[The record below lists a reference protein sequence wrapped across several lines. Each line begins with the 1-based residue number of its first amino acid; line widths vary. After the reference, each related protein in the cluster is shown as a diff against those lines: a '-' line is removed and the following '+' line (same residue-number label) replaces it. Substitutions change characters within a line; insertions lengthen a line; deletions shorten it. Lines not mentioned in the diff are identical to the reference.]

1 MATKLSIVISASA
14 MIGGAMSAIRTLTG
28 GLDSVRRSS
37 NILGNEQRRLR
48 SEIDRLGTSSAVP
61 ALQRQYERLGSTMR
75 DLRMNSVHQ
84 AGIQPRL
91 ENSRQA
97 RADMQGEVM
106 GLVGAGLTLAA
117 PVKLAIDF
125 ESSMADV
132 KKVVD
137 FDTPQQ
143 FKQMQDDILRLT
155 HTIPM
160 AGTEIA
166 QIVAAGGQSGV
177 ARENLLGFATNAA
190 KMGVAFDM
198 AAGDAGKAMATL
210 SNVLKIPI
218 ENIDRLGDA
227 INHLSD
233 NANSNA
239 ADIVNVL
246 TRVGG
251 TARQLKLT
259 ENQAAALGSTFLS
272 MGKPPELA
280 AQAMEGMLSTMAM
293 MKTGKYDD
301 DLARLGYKTGEFARA
316 MNEDAQGAITQ
327 FLQKIKEL
335 PEDDQYPFLTKLFGS
350 NYNDDVQLLAN
361 SVGEY
366 GRQLDLLNEKDPS
379 GNLSYLGSMSREFD
393 NQAATTANHIK
404 TLKNQMVDL
413 GVKVGSVVLP
423 ALNGLINDLKPVIEK
438 IIAFAKANPVLISA
452 LFKVVATLFA
462 FKVGSLAVRF
472 GLNLLFGG
480 FLSVY
485 GSLLKVSG
493 AFKIVNASIS
503 LFKMGRAVSA
513 LRLFGLSARQAR
525 TAIKLFTGG
534 FGFIKAAFSGISGF
548 VLKAGAMIGKA
559 LMGIVRVA
567 MVAGKA
573 MLANPIVLAG
583 VLIAGVAYLIW
594 RNWDTIKPKLVE
606 FWTAITQAA
615 NGAWQWLVGI
625 WNGFTAWFSGL
636 WNGITAWV
644 SGVWTGIVNGASIAW
659 QWLVGIWN
667 GFTAWFAS
675 LWTSITTWVSGV
687 WTGIV
692 NAASAAWA
700 WLVGIWSGFV
710 AWFGGLWTGIT
721 TWVSGVWTG
730 IVNGASA
737 AWAWLVGIWGGAVA
751 WFSGLWTSVQAVAV
765 GVWTGITGFLGGIW
779 ATIRALVSAG
789 IQGLMAIIRSF
800 SPVSA
805 FSTAFSAVWGF
816 LSGLVGRFRS
826 FGVNIIQGLIGG
838 IKSMAGAVTS
848 AISSVVGKVPARA
861 KSMLKINSP
870 SRLFHQFGAWVSE
883 GLALGIDKGGQK
895 PVSAIGSVASGVTAN
910 FGAKMG
916 NLSAQISTSVGEHQ
930 ARMAK
935 ANATNSQSQGNI
947 TIHFNPTIN
956 AGGNDIGK
964 IERALQLS
972 QAEFEKMFNRMQQD
986 KLRRAY

>member
-1 MATKLSIVISASA
+1 MATELSISIVATA
-14 MIGGAMSAIRTLTG
+14 AIGGAMRAFTQLGGGVQSLRSATRIATDEHRRLGGQIDRAMTRGSGNVGELIGQYYRLGDSIR
-28 GLDSVRRSS
+28 SVNRVADMRTRVDAHIENARQIRRS
-37 NILGNEQRRLR
+37 LM
-48 SEIDRLGTSSAVP
+48 SEAMD
-61 ALQRQYERLGSTMR
+61 
-75 DLRMNSVHQ
+75 
-84 AGIQPRL
+84 
-91 ENSRQA
+91 
-97 RADMQGEVM
+97 
-106 GLVGAGLTLAA
+106 LVGLGATVAM

-125 ESSMADV
+125 ESAMADV

-177 ARENLLGFATNAA
+177 VRENLLGFATNAA

-210 SNVLKIPI
+210 SNVLKVPI

-301 DLARLGYKTGEFARA
+301 DLARLGYKTGEFART

-335 PEDDQYPFLTKLFGS
+335 PEDDRYPFLTKLFGS

-379 GNLSYLGSMSREFD
+379 GNLSYLGSMTREFD

-404 TLKNQMVDL
+404 TLKNQLVDL
-413 GVKVGSVVLP
+413 GVKVGSAVLP
-423 ALNGLINDLKPVIEK
+423 TLVGLVGQISPIITRLIEWISANPALVKGLVTIVGSLFAFRASGIAVRFLLNGLSLSIFGLGGQLLGFVGIFQKFRL
-438 IIAFAKANPVLISA
+438 AFALFSMNKPTSA
-452 LFKVVATLFA
+452 LQ
-462 FKVGSLAVRF
+462 
-472 GLNLLFGG
+472 
-480 FLSVY
+480 
-485 GSLLKVSG
+485 
-493 AFKIVNASIS
+493 
-503 LFKMGRAVSA
+503 
-513 LRLFGLSARQAR
+513 LFGLTSRQAR
-525 TAIKLFTGG
+525 TAVLAFGKGMTFVKSGITALTSTFGKLGSLSGVFNVLRVATM
-534 FGFIKAAFSGISGF
+534 GFIKALLTTPIGWLALALAGVALVVYKYWTPISSFFMGLWDGIMTGVAPLLATFSGIGGQLSATF
-548 VLKAGAMIGKA
+548 APVVAVLGGLWASIAPLVAPIIDWFGQFFAQSQMAGEGARSIGQTVGA
-559 LMGIVRVA
+559 VIIGIVNIVA
-567 MVAGKA
+567 SVASTIIGVWSGALSTLFAVAGS
-573 MLANPIVLAG
+573 
-583 VLIAGVAYLIW
+583 
-594 RNWDTIKPKLVE
+594 
-606 FWTAITQAA
+606 
-615 NGAWQWLVGI
+615 I
-625 WNGFTAWFSGL
+625 WNGIRSLFT
-636 WNGITAWV
+636 V
-644 SGVWTGIVNGASIAW
+644 
-659 QWLVGIWN
+659 
-667 GFTAWFAS
+667 
-675 LWTSITTWVSGV
+675 
-687 WTGIV
+687 
-692 NAASAAWA
+692 
-700 WLVGIWSGFV
+700 
-710 AWFGGLWTGIT
+710 
-721 TWVSGVWTG
+721 
-730 IVNGASA
+730 
-737 AWAWLVGIWGGAVA
+737 AVA
-751 WFSGLWTSVQAVAV
+751 GLRVV
-765 GVWTGITGFLGGIW
+765 I
-779 ATIRALVSAG
+779 AG
-789 IQGLMAIIRSF
+789 F

-816 LSGLVGRFRS
+816 LSGLVGRFRT

-838 IKSMAGAVTS
+838 IKSMAGAVVG
-848 AISSVVGKVPARA
+848 AISSTIGNVAGTA
-861 KSMLKINSP
+861 KRMLGINSP
-870 SRLFHQFGAWVSE
+870 SRVFAQFGAWVSE
-883 GLALGIDKGGQK
+883 GLAIGIDKGGQK
-895 PVSAIGSVASGVTAN
+895 PVSAIGSLASGVTAN

-930 ARMAK
+930 ARMTST
-935 ANATNSQSQGNI
+935 NATNANHQGNI

-956 AGGNDIGK
+956 TGGGDVGK

-972 QAEFEKMFNRMQQD
+972 QAEFEKMFARMQQD

>member
-1 MATKLSIVISASA
+1 MATELSIVISASA

-61 ALQRQYERLGSTMR
+61 ALQRQYERLGNTMR
-75 DLRMNSVHQ
+75 GIRMNAVQ
-84 AGIQPRL
+84 QVGIQTRL
-91 ENSRQA
+91 ENNRQA
-97 RADMQGEVM
+97 RANMQGEVM

-137 FDTPQQ
+137 FGDNPVIAKKQ
-143 FKQMQDDILRLT
+143 FQELSDEILHLS
-155 HTIPM
+155 TIRPM
-160 AGTEIA
+160 SANDIA
-166 QIVAAGGQSGV
+166 QIVALGGQSGI
-177 ARENLLGFATNAA
+177 ARGELMKFADDAV
-190 KMGVAFDM
+190 KMGVAFDVSAQQAGQSM
-198 AAGDAGKAMATL
+198 AEMRTAFGMNQTQVVELADQ
-210 SNVLKIPI
+210 
-218 ENIDRLGDA
+218 
-227 INHLSD
+227 INHLG
-233 NANSNA
+233 NNTPA
-239 ADIVNVL
+239 AAKSIMEIVQ
-246 TRVGG
+246 RVGAFG
-251 TARQLKLT
+251 EVAGSSAGAI
-259 ENQAAALGSTFLS
+259 AAVGATIRGMGVADEVAATGIKNMFLALGKGENATK
-272 MGKPPELA
+272 GQKA
-280 AQAMEGMLSTMAM
+280 AWE
-293 MKTGKYDD
+293 K
-301 DLARLGYKTGEFARA
+301 LGLDHEQIAKDMQTNAE
-316 MNEDAQGAITQ
+316 ETTLKVLESISKLEKHEQGQ
-327 FLQKIKEL
+327 VLES
-335 PEDDQYPFLTKLFGS
+335 LFGS
-350 NYNDDVQLLAN
+350 ESLLAIAPLL
-361 SVGEY
+361 S
-366 GRQLDLLNEKDPS
+366 QLDTLK
-379 GNLSYLGSMSREFD
+379 GNLDKVSDSTQYAGSMNKEYEARAE
-393 NQAATTANHIK
+393 TTANNIQL
-404 TLKNQMVDL
+404 LKNNMVHL
-413 GVKVGSVVLP
+413 GITIGSVVLP

-625 WNGFTAWFSGL
+625 WNGFTAWF
-636 WNGITAWV
+636 
-644 SGVWTGIVNGASIAW
+644 
-659 QWLVGIWN
+659 
-667 GFTAWFAS
+667 AS
-675 LWTSITTWVSGV
+675 LWTGITTWVSGV

-692 NAASAAWA
+692 NAASAAWQ
-700 WLVGIWSGFV
+700 WLVGIWSGFTT
-710 AWFGGLWTGIT
+710 WFGGLWTGIT
-721 TWVSGVWTG
+721 AWASNAWTA
-730 IVNGASA
+730 ITTGAST
-737 AWAWLVGIWGGAVA
+737 AWSWLVGVWGGAVA
-751 WFSGLWTSVQAVAV
+751 WFSGLWASVQAAAV
-765 GVWTGITGFLGGIW
+765 GVWTGITGFIGSVW
-779 ATIRALVSAG
+779 ANIRGLVSAG
-789 IQGLMAIIRSF
+789 VQGLMTVIRGF

-816 LSGLVGRFRS
+816 LSGLVGRFRT

-838 IKSMAGAVTS
+838 IKSMAGAVVG
-848 AISSVVGKVPARA
+848 AISSTVGNVAGTA
-861 KSMLKINSP
+861 KRMLGINSP
-870 SRLFHQFGAWVSE
+870 SRVFRQFGSWVSE
-883 GLALGIDKGGQK
+883 GLAIGIDKGGQK

-916 NLSAQISTSVGEHQ
+916 NLSAQIGTSVGEHQ
-930 ARMAK
+930 ARMTN

-956 AGGNDIGK
+956 ANGGDVGK

-986 KLRRAY
+986 KARRAY

>member
-1 MATKLSIVISASA
+1 MATELSIVISASA

-61 ALQRQYERLGSTMR
+61 ALQRQYERLGNTMR
-75 DLRMNSVHQ
+75 GIRMNAVQ
-84 AGIQPRL
+84 QVGIQTRL
-91 ENSRQA
+91 ENNRQA
-97 RADMQGEVM
+97 RANMQGEVM

-137 FDTPQQ
+137 FGDNPVIAKKQ
-143 FKQMQDDILRLT
+143 FQELSDEILHLS
-155 HTIPM
+155 TIRPM
-160 AGTEIA
+160 SANDIA
-166 QIVAAGGQSGV
+166 QIVALGGQSGI
-177 ARENLLGFATNAA
+177 ARGELMKFADDAV
-190 KMGVAFDM
+190 KMGVAFDVSAQQAGQSM
-198 AAGDAGKAMATL
+198 AEMRTAFGMNQTQVVELADQ
-210 SNVLKIPI
+210 
-218 ENIDRLGDA
+218 
-227 INHLSD
+227 INHLG
-233 NANSNA
+233 NNTPA
-239 ADIVNVL
+239 AAKSIMEIVQ
-246 TRVGG
+246 RVGAFG
-251 TARQLKLT
+251 EVAGSSAGAI
-259 ENQAAALGSTFLS
+259 AAVGATIRGMGVADEVAATGIKNMFLALGKGENATKGQKAAWEKLGLDHEQIAKDMQTNAEETTLKVLESISKLEKYEQGQVLESLFGRESLLAIAPLLSQLDTLKGNLDKVSDSTQYAGS
-272 MGKPPELA
+272 MNKEY
-280 AQAMEGMLSTMAM
+280 E
-293 MKTGKYDD
+293 
-301 DLARLGYKTGEFARA
+301 ARA
-316 MNEDAQGAITQ
+316 E
-327 FLQKIKEL
+327 
-335 PEDDQYPFLTKLFGS
+335 
-350 NYNDDVQLLAN
+350 
-361 SVGEY
+361 
-366 GRQLDLLNEKDPS
+366 
-379 GNLSYLGSMSREFD
+379 
-393 NQAATTANHIK
+393 TTANNIQL
-404 TLKNQMVDL
+404 LKNNMVHL
-413 GVKVGSVVLP
+413 GITIGSVVLP

-573 MLANPIVLAG
+573 MLTNPIVLIG
-583 VLIAGVAYLIW
+583 MLIAGVAYLIYK
-594 RNWDTIKPKLVE
+594 NWDTIKPMLVG
-606 FWTAITQAA
+606 FWQSITQAA
-615 NGAWQWLVGI
+615 EG
-625 WNGFTAWFSGL
+625 
-636 WNGITAWV
+636 
-644 SGVWTGIVNGASIAW
+644 AW

-675 LWTSITTWVSGV
+675 LWTGITTWVSGV

-692 NAASAAWA
+692 NAASAAWQ
-700 WLVGIWSGFV
+700 WLVGIWSGFTT
-710 AWFGGLWTGIT
+710 WFGGLWTGIT
-721 TWVSGVWTG
+721 AWASNAWTA
-730 IVNGASA
+730 ITTGAST
-737 AWAWLVGIWGGAVA
+737 AWSWLVGVWGGAVA
-751 WFSGLWTSVQAVAV
+751 WFSGLWASVQAAAV
-765 GVWTGITGFLGGIW
+765 GVWTGITGFIGSVW
-779 ATIRALVSAG
+779 ANIRGLVSAG
-789 IQGLMAIIRSF
+789 VQGLMTVIRGF

-816 LSGLVGRFRS
+816 LSGLVGRFRT

-838 IKSMAGAVTS
+838 IKSMAGAVVG
-848 AISSVVGKVPARA
+848 AISSTVGNVAGTA
-861 KSMLKINSP
+861 KRMLGINSP
-870 SRLFHQFGAWVSE
+870 SRVFRQFGSWVSE
-883 GLALGIDKGGQK
+883 GLAIGIDKGGQK

-916 NLSAQISTSVGEHQ
+916 NLSAQIGTSVGEHQ
-930 ARMAK
+930 ARMTN

-956 AGGNDIGK
+956 ANGGDVGK

-986 KLRRAY
+986 KARRAY

>member
-1 MATKLSIVISASA
+1 MATELSIVISASA

-61 ALQRQYERLGSTMR
+61 ALQRQYERLGNTMR
-75 DLRMNSVHQ
+75 GIRMNAVQ
-84 AGIQPRL
+84 QVGIQTRL
-91 ENSRQA
+91 ENNRQA
-97 RADMQGEVM
+97 RANMQGEVM

-137 FDTPQQ
+137 FGDNPVIAKKQ
-143 FKQMQDDILRLT
+143 FQELSDEILHLS
-155 HTIPM
+155 TIRPM
-160 AGTEIA
+160 SANDIA
-166 QIVAAGGQSGV
+166 QIVALGGQSGI
-177 ARENLLGFATNAA
+177 ARGELMKFADDAV
-190 KMGVAFDM
+190 KMGVAFDVSAQQAGQSM
-198 AAGDAGKAMATL
+198 AEMRTAFGMNQTQVVELADQ
-210 SNVLKIPI
+210 
-218 ENIDRLGDA
+218 
-227 INHLSD
+227 INHLG
-233 NANSNA
+233 NNTPA
-239 ADIVNVL
+239 AAKSIMEIVQ
-246 TRVGG
+246 RVGAFG
-251 TARQLKLT
+251 EVAGSSAGAI
-259 ENQAAALGSTFLS
+259 AAVGATIRGMGVADEVAATGIKNMFLALGKGENATKGQKAAWEKLGLDHEQIAKDMQTNAEETTLKVLESISKLEKHEQGQVLESLFDSESLLAIAPLLSQLDTLKGNLDKVSDSTQYAGS
-272 MGKPPELA
+272 MNKEY
-280 AQAMEGMLSTMAM
+280 E
-293 MKTGKYDD
+293 
-301 DLARLGYKTGEFARA
+301 ARA
-316 MNEDAQGAITQ
+316 E
-327 FLQKIKEL
+327 
-335 PEDDQYPFLTKLFGS
+335 
-350 NYNDDVQLLAN
+350 
-361 SVGEY
+361 
-366 GRQLDLLNEKDPS
+366 
-379 GNLSYLGSMSREFD
+379 
-393 NQAATTANHIK
+393 TTANNIQL
-404 TLKNQMVDL
+404 LKNNMVHL
-413 GVKVGSVVLP
+413 GITIGSVVLP

-573 MLANPIVLAG
+573 MLTNPIVLIG
-583 VLIAGVAYLIW
+583 MLIAGVAYLIYK
-594 RNWDTIKPKLVE
+594 NWDTIKPMLVG
-606 FWTAITQAA
+606 FWQSITQAA
-615 NGAWQWLVGI
+615 EG
-625 WNGFTAWFSGL
+625 
-636 WNGITAWV
+636 
-644 SGVWTGIVNGASIAW
+644 AW

-675 LWTSITTWVSGV
+675 LWTGITTWVSGV

-692 NAASAAWA
+692 NAASAAWQ
-700 WLVGIWSGFV
+700 WLVGIWSGFTT
-710 AWFGGLWTGIT
+710 WFGGLWTGIT
-721 TWVSGVWTG
+721 AWASNAWTA
-730 IVNGASA
+730 ITTGAST
-737 AWAWLVGIWGGAVA
+737 AWSWLVGVWGGAVA
-751 WFSGLWTSVQAVAV
+751 WFSGLWASVQAAAV
-765 GVWTGITGFLGGIW
+765 GVWTGITGFIGSVW
-779 ATIRALVSAG
+779 ANIRGLVSAG
-789 IQGLMAIIRSF
+789 VQGLMTVIRGF

-816 LSGLVGRFRS
+816 LSGLVGRFRT

-838 IKSMAGAVTS
+838 IKSMAGAVVG
-848 AISSVVGKVPARA
+848 AISSTVGNVAGTA
-861 KSMLKINSP
+861 KRMLGINSP
-870 SRLFHQFGAWVSE
+870 SRVFRQFGSWVSE
-883 GLALGIDKGGQK
+883 GLAIGIDKGGQK

-916 NLSAQISTSVGEHQ
+916 NLSAQIGTSVGEHQ
-930 ARMAK
+930 ARMTN

-956 AGGNDIGK
+956 ANGGDVGK

-986 KLRRAY
+986 KARRAY